1 VLRAFRLPAAPV
13 VVSTRGLFSAFAA
26 VSATYFA
33 ARFWSIV
40 AAGEIFHR
48 IGIDW
53 SLFYAQAMALRSG
66 AGERMYDVDVI
77 DRFLQ
82 PLLTYYVGGDA
93 ARQGSPVVLEA
104 LPVPYPPWFA
114 VAMLPFTLPP
124 PPLGFLLWFS
134 LSLIAIAFLANRV
147 RQFLPDLGWVG
158 SVVAIVA
165 AAPVAW
171 GLYMGQLGVLLAIP
185 VSEMLV
191 SFRSRNEFRAGLW
204 LSVLLLKPQYA
215 LLFGLLILW
224 KRRYRAIAGAIVGGG
239 CFVASGLAVAG
250 FQSFLRYPAAVG
262 ELSDLRN
269 EIAGPLGMMNWRA
282 IVLAMSPD
290 ID

>member
-1 VLRAFRLPAAPV
+1 
-13 VVSTRGLFSAFAA
+13 
-26 VSATYFA
+26 
-33 ARFWSIV
+33 
-40 AAGEIFHR
+40 
-48 IGIDW
+48 W

-82 PLLTYYVGGDA
+82 PLLTYYVGGGA
-93 ARQGSPVVLEA
+93 SRQGSPVVLEA

-124 PPLGFLLWFS
+124 PPLGFSLWFS
-134 LSLIAIAFLANRV
+134 LSLLAIAFLANRV

-204 LSVLLLKPQYA
+204 LSVLLLKPQY
-215 LLFGLLILW
+215 
-224 KRRYRAIAGAIVGGG
+224 
-239 CFVASGLAVAG
+239 
-250 FQSFLRYPAAVG
+250 
-262 ELSDLRN
+262 
-269 EIAGPLGMMNWRA
+269 
-282 IVLAMSPD
+282 
-290 ID
+290 